1 MRQSYPRPV
10 TDPLW
15 RAGGFAAV
23 ATLALAAPA
32 LGRAVALPFA
42 LVAAAAAF
50 VVDDG
55 PLFDL
60 FARPGDQQEGRL
72 SGLAGFA
79 LAATGLGVLTA
90 FPGATA
96 TMPVAVFVVSV
107 LVLAYGN
114 LGERLVERGSSDP
127 FLATAGFVAAGF
139 AAGVAGQAAVAT
151 VANLPLSY
159 PRFAFLAAAAAL
171 AAALFRTMLYVRD
184 DPLVMVSVGV
194 LCWLF
199 DAVAADVAPVE
210 VGVALALTA
219 VLGVLAY
226 VLGTASAT
234 GMLTGVLLGLLAV
247 VLGGLGWLVVLLT
260 FFAVGGLSTKFR
272 YDRKLQRGVAED
284 DGGARGTENV
294 LGNAA
299 VALVAVVAFAAADLV
314 PGRPVDPAMFR
325 YLFAGS
331 LAAAMADTLSSEVG
345 GLFDGPRLVTTF
357 EAVPPGTD
365 GGVTWQGTI
374 AGLVGA
380 AAVGSVSLLLLGTRL
395 PGDAAA
401 VVVVG
406 GVVGMFTDSLLGATI
421 EGDRVGNEAVNLA
434 ATAAGGAATAALAV
448 GLGLVA

>member
-1 MRQSYPRPV
+1 M
-10 TDPLW
+10 TDPLR

-23 ATLALAAPA
+23 GTLALAAPV
-32 LGRAVALPFA
+32 LGRAAALPFA
-42 LVAAAAAF
+42 LVAVAAAF
-50 VVDDG
+50 VVDEG

-60 FARPGDQQEGRL
+60 FARPGDEREGRL

-79 LAATGLGVLTA
+79 LAAAGLGVLTA

-96 TMPVAVFVVSV
+96 TMPVAVFVASV

-127 FLATAGFVAAGF
+127 FLATAGFVVAGF
-139 AAGVAGQAAVAT
+139 VAGVAGQATVAT

-199 DAVAADVAPVE
+199 DAVAADVAPAE
-210 VGVALALTA
+210 VGAALGLTA
-219 VLGVLAY
+219 LLGVLAY
-226 VLGTASAT
+226 VLGTASVT

-247 VLGGLGWLVVLLT
+247 VLGGFGWLVVLLT
-260 FFAVGGLSTKFR
+260 FFGVGGLSAKFR
-272 YDRKLQRGVAED
+272 YDHKLERGVAED

-299 VALVAVVAFAAADLV
+299 VALVAVVAFAAADLLS
-314 PGRPVDPAMFR
+314 GRPLDPALFR

-345 GLFDGPRLVTTF
+345 GLFDGPRLVTTL
-357 EAVPPGTD
+357 EPVPPGTD
-365 GGVTWQGTI
+365 GGVTWQGTV
-374 AGLVGA
+374 AGLAGA
-380 AAVGSVSLLLLGTRL
+380 TAVGGVSLLLV
-395 PGDAAA
+395 DAGVPADA
-401 VVVVG
+401 VGVVALG
-406 GVVGMFTDSLLGATI
+406 GVVGMFVDSLLGATV
-421 EGDRVGNEAVNLA
+421 EGGRVGNEAVNLL
-434 ATAAGGAATAALAV
+434 ATAAGGVAAAALAV

>member
-1 MRQSYPRPV
+1 M
-10 TDPLW
+10 TDALR
-15 RAGGFAAV
+15 RAVGFAAV
-23 ATLALAAPA
+23 GTLALAAPA
-32 LGRAVALPFA
+32 LGRAAALPFA
-42 LVAAAAAF
+42 LVAVAAAF

-60 FARPGDQQEGRL
+60 FARPGDEREGRL

-79 LAATGLGVLTA
+79 LAAAGLGVLTA

-96 TMPVAVFVVSV
+96 TLPVAVYVASV

-114 LGERLVERGSSDP
+114 LGERLVERRGNDP
-127 FLATAGFVAAGF
+127 FLATAGFVVAGF

-151 VANLPLSY
+151 AANLPLSY

-210 VGVALALTA
+210 VGVALGLTV

-226 VLGTASAT
+226 VLGTASVT

-260 FFAVGGLSTKFR
+260 FFGVGGLSAKFR
-272 YDRKLQRGVAED
+272 YDRKLERGVAED

-299 VALVAVVAFAAADLV
+299 VALVAVVAFAAADLL
-314 PGRPVDPAMFR
+314 PGRPLDPALFR
-325 YLFAGS
+325 FLFAGS

-345 GLFDGPRLVTTF
+345 GLFDGPRLVTTL
-357 EAVPPGTD
+357 EPVSPGTD
-365 GGVTWQGTI
+365 GGVTWQGTV

-380 AAVGSVSLLLLGTRL
+380 VTVGAVSLPLVGPSLPFDAVG
-395 PGDAAA
+395 
-401 VVVVG
+401 VVVVGVIALG
-406 GVVGMFTDSLLGATI
+406 GVVGMFVDSLLGATV
-421 EGDRVGNEAVNLA
+421 EGNRVGNEAVNLL
-434 ATAAGGAATAALAV
+434 ATAAGGVTTAALALGV
-448 GLGLVA
+448 GLVA

>member
-1 MRQSYPRPV
+1 M
-10 TDPLW
+10 TDPLR

-23 ATLALAAPA
+23 GTLALAAPA
-32 LGRAVALPFA
+32 LGRAAALPFA
-42 LVAAAAAF
+42 LVAVAAAF
-50 VVDDG
+50 VVDEG

-60 FARPGDQQEGRL
+60 FARPGDEREGRL

-79 LAATGLGVLTA
+79 LAAAGLGVLTA

-96 TMPVAVFVVSV
+96 TMPVAVYVASV

-114 LGERLVERGSSDP
+114 LGERLVERGSDDP
-127 FLATAGFVAAGF
+127 FVATAGFAVAGF

-194 LCWLF
+194 LLWLF
-199 DAVAADVAPVE
+199 DAVSTDVAPVE
-210 VGVALALTA
+210 VGAALGLTV

-226 VLGTASAT
+226 VLGTASVT

-247 VLGGLGWLVVLLT
+247 VLGGFGWLVVLLT
-260 FFAVGGLSTKFR
+260 FFGVGGLSAKFR
-272 YDRKLQRGVAED
+272 YGRKLERGVAED

-299 VALVAVVAFAAADLV
+299 VALVAVVAFAAADLL
-314 PGRPVDPAMFR
+314 PGRPLDPALFR

-331 LAAAMADTLSSEVG
+331 LAGAMADTLSSEVG
-345 GLFDGPRLVTTF
+345 GLFDGPRLVTTL
-357 EAVPPGTD
+357 EPVPPGTD
-365 GGVTWQGTI
+365 GGVTWQGTA

-380 AAVGSVSLLLLGTRL
+380 AAVGAVSLPLVAARL
-395 PGDAAA
+395 PVEAAG
-401 VVVVG
+401 VVALG
-406 GVVGMFTDSLLGATI
+406 GVVGMFVDSLLGAAV
-421 EGDRVGNEAVNLA
+421 EGGRVGNEAVNLL
-434 ATAAGGAATAALAV
+434 ATAAGGVAAAALAV

>member
-1 MRQSYPRPV
+1 M
-10 TDPLW
+10 TDPLR

-23 ATLALAAPA
+23 GTLALAAPA
-32 LGRAVALPFA
+32 LGRAAALPFA

-50 VVDDG
+50 VVDEG

-60 FARPGDQQEGRL
+60 FARPGDEREGRL

-79 LAATGLGVLTA
+79 LAAAGLGVLTA

-96 TMPVAVFVVSV
+96 TMPVAVYVASV

-114 LGERLVERGSSDP
+114 LGERLVERATDDR
-127 FLATAGFVAAGF
+127 FAATAGFATAGF
-139 AAGVAGQAAVAT
+139 AAGVAGQAAVA
-151 VANLPLSY
+151 VAAGLPVSY

-194 LCWLF
+194 LGWLF
-199 DAVAADVAPVE
+199 DAVATDVAPVE
-210 VGVALALTA
+210 VGVALALTV

-226 VLGTASAT
+226 VLGTASVT

-247 VLGGLGWLVVLLT
+247 VLGGLDWLVVLLT
-260 FFAVGGLSTKFR
+260 FFGVGGLSAKFR
-272 YDRKLQRGVAED
+272 YDRKLERGVAED

-299 VALVAVVAFAAADLV
+299 AALVALVAFAAADLV
-314 PGRPVDPAMFR
+314 PGRPFDPTVFR

-331 LAAAMADTLSSEVG
+331 LAAAMADTLSSEIG
-345 GLFDGPRLVTTF
+345 GLFDGPRLVTTLDP
-357 EAVPPGTD
+357 VPPGTD
-365 GGVTWQGTI
+365 GGVTWQGTA
-374 AGLVGA
+374 AGVVGA
-380 AAVGSVSLLLLGTRL
+380 ATVGGVSLLLLGTRL
-395 PGDAAA
+395 PVDAVA
-401 VVVVG
+401 VVAAG
-406 GVVGMFTDSLLGATI
+406 GVVGMFVDSLLGATV
-421 EGDRVGNEAVNLA
+421 EGDRVGNETVNLL
-434 ATAAGGAATAALAV
+434 ATATGGAVSVAVAV

>member
-1 MRQSYPRPV
+1 
-10 TDPLW
+10 
-15 RAGGFAAV
+15 
-23 ATLALAAPA
+23 
-32 LGRAVALPFA
+32 
-42 LVAAAAAF
+42 
-50 VVDDG
+50 
-55 PLFDL
+55 
-60 FARPGDQQEGRL
+60 
-72 SGLAGFA
+72 
-79 LAATGLGVLTA
+79 
-90 FPGATA
+90 
-96 TMPVAVFVVSV
+96 
-107 LVLAYGN
+107 
-114 LGERLVERGSSDP
+114 
-127 FLATAGFVAAGF
+127 
-139 AAGVAGQAAVAT
+139 
-151 VANLPLSY
+151 
-159 PRFAFLAAAAAL
+159 
-171 AAALFRTMLYVRD
+171 
-184 DPLVMVSVGV
+184 MVSVGV

>member
-1 MRQSYPRPV
+1 M
-10 TDPLW
+10 TDALR

-23 ATLALAAPA
+23 GTLALAAPA
-32 LGRAVALPFA
+32 LGRAAALPFA
-42 LVAAAAAF
+42 LVAVAAAF
-50 VVDDG
+50 VVDEG

-60 FARPGDQQEGRL
+60 FARPGDAREGRL

-79 LAATGLGVLTA
+79 LAAAGLGVLTA

-96 TMPVAVFVVSV
+96 TMPVAVYVASV

-114 LGERLVERGSSDP
+114 LGERLVEHRRDDP
-127 FLATAGFVAAGF
+127 FLATAGFAVVGF

-199 DAVAADVAPVE
+199 DAVATDVAPVE
-210 VGVALALTA
+210 VGVALGLTV

-226 VLGTASAT
+226 VLGTASVT

-260 FFAVGGLSTKFR
+260 FFGVGGLSAKFR
-272 YDRKLQRGVAED
+272 YDRKLERGVAED

-299 VALVAVVAFAAADLV
+299 VALVAVVAFAAADLL
-314 PGRPVDPAMFR
+314 PGRPLDPTLFR

-345 GLFDGPRLVTTF
+345 GLFDGPRLVTTL
-357 EAVPPGTD
+357 EPVPPGTD
-365 GGVTWQGTI
+365 GGVTWQGTT

-380 AAVGSVSLLLLGTRL
+380 AAVGAVSLPLVATWSAF
-395 PGDAAA
+395 DAGALDAVA
-401 VVVVG
+401 VVALG
-406 GVVGMFTDSLLGATI
+406 GVVGMFVDSLLGATV
-421 EGDRVGNEAVNLA
+421 EGDRVGNEAVNLL
-434 ATAAGGAATAALAV
+434 ATAAGGVATAALAL
-448 GLGLVA
+448 GLGLVV